1 MIKLDKDNLQPI
13 YIAGPTA
20 SGKSDFA
27 YYLAD
32 LFDAQIISADSM
44 QIYIGLDVGTAK
56 DAPEKLKKYNVKM
69 VDIVPVDYD
78 FSVAEYADMAKSHI
92 NEAINNGRLPIIVG
106 GTGLY
111 FESLL
116 YDMNFA
122 GTSKNEDIRAKLE
135 QELKDNGQEYLF
147 NKLKVMD
154 PKAAEILH
162 LNDTKRII
170 RAIEI
175 MIETGKKWSEIKD
188 EKPDI
193 NPIMVCFNTERAKLY
208 ERINKRVDIMIEKG
222 LLDEIK
228 KVDNFSYNSMKAI
241 GYREFADFDGTN
253 LEQIVDKVK
262 QDTRNYAKRQLTW
275 FRKYPFVSWFEIGNY
290 ENALKYIE
298 ERLKISK

>member
-1 MIKLDKDNLQPI
+1 MIKVDKYNLHPI

-69 VDIVPVDYD
+69 VDVVPVDYD

-92 NEAINNGRLPIIVG
+92 NEAIKNGKLPIIVG

-122 GTSKNEDIRAKLE
+122 GTSKNEYIRAKLE
-135 QELKDNGQEYLF
+135 QELKENGQEYLF
-147 NKLKVMD
+147 NKLKDMD

-175 MIETGKKWSEIKD
+175 MMETGKKWSDIKD
-188 EKPDI
+188 EKPNI
-193 NPIMVCFNTERAKLY
+193 NPIMVCFNTDRAKLY

-222 LLDEIK
+222 LINEVN
-228 KVDNFSYNSMKAI
+228 KVNNFTYNSMKAI

-253 LEQIVDKVK
+253 LDQIIDKIK
-262 QDTRNYAKRQLTW
+262 QDSRNYAKRQLTW
-275 FRKYPFVSWFEIGNY
+275 FRKYPFVNWFEIGDY
-290 ENALKYIE
+290 ENAVKYIK
-298 ERLKISK
+298 ERLKISE

>member
-1 MIKLDKDNLQPI
+1 MIKVDKDNLQPI

-56 DAPEKLKKYNVKM
+56 DTPEKLKKYNVRM

-92 NEAINNGRLPIIVG
+92 NEAIKNGKLPIIVG

-135 QELKDNGQEYLF
+135 QELKENGQEYLF
-147 NKLKVMD
+147 NKLKDMD

-175 MIETGKKWSEIKD
+175 MMETGKKWSDIKD
-188 EKPDI
+188 EKPNI
-193 NPIMVCFNTERAKLY
+193 NPIMVCFNTDRAKLY

-222 LLDEIK
+222 LINEVN
-228 KVDNFSYNSMKAI
+228 KVNNFTYNSMKAI

-253 LEQIVDKVK
+253 LDQIIDKIK
-262 QDTRNYAKRQLTW
+262 QDSRNYAKRQLTW
-275 FRKYPFVSWFEIGNY
+275 FRKYPFVNWFEIGDY
-290 ENALKYIE
+290 ENAVKYIK
-298 ERLKISK
+298 ERLKISE

>member
-1 MIKLDKDNLQPI
+1 MIKVDKDNLQPI

-92 NEAINNGRLPIIVG
+92 NEAIKNGKLPIIVG

-135 QELKDNGQEYLF
+135 QELKENGQEYLF
-147 NKLKVMD
+147 NKLKDMD

-175 MIETGKKWSEIKD
+175 MMETGKKWSDIKD
-188 EKPDI
+188 KKPNI
-193 NPIMVCFNTERAKLY
+193 NPIMVCFNTDRAKLY

-222 LLDEIK
+222 LINEVN
-228 KVDNFSYNSMKAI
+228 KVNNFTYNSMKAI

-253 LEQIVDKVK
+253 LDQIIDKIK
-262 QDTRNYAKRQLTW
+262 QDSRNYAKRQLTW
-275 FRKYPFVSWFEIGNY
+275 FRKYPFVNWFEIGDY
-290 ENALKYIE
+290 ENAVKYIK
-298 ERLKISK
+298 ERLKISE

>member
-1 MIKLDKDNLQPI
+1 MINVDKERLQPI

-32 LFDAQIISADSM
+32 KFNSTIISADSM

-78 FSVAEYADMAKSHI
+78 FSVAEYADMARSHI
-92 NEAINNGRLPIIVG
+92 NEAINKGKLPIIVG

-135 QELKDNGQEYLF
+135 QELKDNSQEYLF
-147 NKLKVMD
+147 NKLKEMD

-175 MIETGKKWSEIKD
+175 MMETGKKWSDIKD
-188 EKPDI
+188 EKPNI
-193 NPIMVCFNTERAKLY
+193 NPIMVCFNTDRAALY

-222 LLDEIK
+222 LINEVN
-228 KVDNFSYNSMKAI
+228 KVNNFKYNSMKAI

-253 LEQIVDKVK
+253 LDQIIDKIK
-262 QDTRNYAKRQLTW
+262 QDSRNYAKRQLTW
-275 FRKYPFVSWFEIGNY
+275 FRKYPFVSWFEIGDY
-290 ENALKYIE
+290 EDAVKYIK
-298 ERLKISK
+298 ERLKISE

>member
-1 MIKLDKDNLQPI
+1 MIKVDKDNLQPI
-13 YIAGPTA
+13 FIAGPTA

-27 YYLAD
+27 YFLAD

-69 VDIVPVDYD
+69 VDIVPVNYD

-92 NEAINNGRLPIIVG
+92 NEAINNGKLPIIVG

-147 NKLKVMD
+147 NKLKEMD

-175 MIETGKKWSEIKD
+175 MMETGKKWSDIKD
-188 EKPDI
+188 EKPNI
-193 NPIMVCFNTERAKLY
+193 NPIMVCFNTDRAALY

-222 LLDEIK
+222 LINEVN
-228 KVDNFSYNSMKAI
+228 KVNNFTYNSMKAI
-241 GYREFADFDGTN
+241 GYREFVDFDGTN
-253 LEQIVDKVK
+253 LDQIIDKIK
-262 QDTRNYAKRQLTW
+262 QDSRNYAKRQLTW
-275 FRKYPFVSWFEIGNY
+275 FRKYPFVNWFEIGDY
-290 ENALKYIE
+290 ENAVKYIK
-298 ERLKISK
+298 ERLKIIE

>member
-1 MIKLDKDNLQPI
+1 MIKVDTDNLQPI

-92 NEAINNGRLPIIVG
+92 NEAINKGKLPIIVG

-147 NKLKVMD
+147 NKLKEMD

-175 MIETGKKWSEIKD
+175 MMETGKKWSDIKD
-188 EKPDI
+188 EKPNI
-193 NPIMVCFNTERAKLY
+193 NPIMVCFNTDRAKLY

-222 LLDEIK
+222 LINEVN
-228 KVDNFSYNSMKAI
+228 KVNNFTYNSMKAI

-253 LEQIVDKVK
+253 LDQIIDKIK
-262 QDTRNYAKRQLTW
+262 QDSRNYAKRQLTW
-275 FRKYPFVSWFEIGNY
+275 FRKYPFVNWFEIGDY
-290 ENALKYIE
+290 EDAVKYIK
-298 ERLKISK
+298 ERLKISE

>member
-1 MIKLDKDNLQPI
+1 MIKVDKDNLQPI

-56 DAPEKLKKYNVKM
+56 DTPEKLKKYNVRM

-92 NEAINNGRLPIIVG
+92 NEAIKNGKLPIIVG

-135 QELKDNGQEYLF
+135 QELKENGQEYLF
-147 NKLKVMD
+147 NKLKDMD
-154 PKAAEILH
+154 PKSAEILH

-175 MIETGKKWSEIKD
+175 MMETGKKWSDIKD
-188 EKPDI
+188 EKPNI
-193 NPIMVCFNTERAKLY
+193 NPIMVCFNTDRAKLY

-222 LLDEIK
+222 LINEVN
-228 KVDNFSYNSMKAI
+228 KVNNFTYNSMKAI

-253 LEQIVDKVK
+253 LDQIIDKIK
-262 QDTRNYAKRQLTW
+262 QDSRNYAKRQLTW
-275 FRKYPFVSWFEIGNY
+275 FRKYPFVNWFEIGDY
-290 ENALKYIE
+290 ENAVKYIK
-298 ERLKISK
+298 ERLKISE

>member
-1 MIKLDKDNLQPI
+1 MIKVDKDNLQPI

-69 VDIVPVDYD
+69 VDIVPVNYD

-92 NEAINNGRLPIIVG
+92 NEAINNGKLPIIVG

-147 NKLKVMD
+147 NKLKEMD

-162 LNDTKRII
+162 LNDTKRIV

-175 MIETGKKWSEIKD
+175 MMETGKKWSDIKD
-188 EKPDI
+188 EKPNI
-193 NPIMVCFNTERAKLY
+193 NPIMVCFNTDRAALY

-222 LLDEIK
+222 LINEVN
-228 KVDNFSYNSMKAI
+228 KVNNFTYNSMKAI
-241 GYREFADFDGTN
+241 GYREFIDFDGTN
-253 LEQIVDKVK
+253 LDQIIDKIK
-262 QDTRNYAKRQLTW
+262 QDSRNYAKRQLTW
-275 FRKYPFVSWFEIGNY
+275 FRKYPFVNWFEIGDY
-290 ENALKYIE
+290 ENAVKYIK
-298 ERLKISK
+298 ERLKISE

>member
-1 MIKLDKDNLQPI
+1 MIKVDKDNLQPI

-92 NEAINNGRLPIIVG
+92 NEAIKNGKLPIIVG

-135 QELKDNGQEYLF
+135 QELKENGQEYLF
-147 NKLKVMD
+147 NKLKDMD
-154 PKAAEILH
+154 PKSAEILH

-175 MIETGKKWSEIKD
+175 MMETGKKWSDIKD
-188 EKPDI
+188 KKPNI
-193 NPIMVCFNTERAKLY
+193 NPIMVCFNTDRAKLY

-222 LLDEIK
+222 LINEVN
-228 KVDNFSYNSMKAI
+228 KVNNFTYNSMKAI

-253 LEQIVDKVK
+253 LDQIIDKIK
-262 QDTRNYAKRQLTW
+262 QDSRNYAKRQLTW
-275 FRKYPFVSWFEIGNY
+275 FRKYPFVNWFEIGDY
-290 ENALKYIE
+290 ENAVKYIK
-298 ERLKISK
+298 ERLKISE

>member
-1 MIKLDKDNLQPI
+1 MIKVDKDNLQPI

-56 DAPEKLKKYNVKM
+56 DDPEKLKKYNVKM
-69 VDIVPVDYD
+69 VDIIPVDYD

-92 NEAINNGRLPIIVG
+92 NEAINKGKLPIIVG

-135 QELKDNGQEYLF
+135 QELMAYGQEFLF
-147 NKLKVMD
+147 NKLKEMD

-175 MIETGKKWSEIKD
+175 MMETGKKWSDIKD
-188 EKPDI
+188 EKPNI
-193 NPIMVCFNTERAKLY
+193 NPIMVCFNTDRAILY
-208 ERINKRVDIMIEKG
+208 ERINKRVDIMIKKG
-222 LLDEIK
+222 LINEVN
-228 KVDNFSYNSMKAI
+228 KVNNFSYNSMKAI
-241 GYREFADFDGTN
+241 GYREFVDFDGTN
-253 LEQIVDKVK
+253 LDQIIDKIK
-262 QDTRNYAKRQLTW
+262 QDSRNYAKRQLTW
-275 FRKYPFVSWFEIGNY
+275 FRKYPFVNWFEVGDY
-290 ENALKYIE
+290 ENAVTYIK

>member
-1 MIKLDKDNLQPI
+1 MIKVDKDNLQPI
-13 YIAGPTA
+13 FIAGPTA

-27 YYLAD
+27 YFLAD

-69 VDIVPVDYD
+69 VDIVPVNYD

-92 NEAINNGRLPIIVG
+92 NEAINNGKLPIIVG

-147 NKLKVMD
+147 NKLKEMD

-175 MIETGKKWSEIKD
+175 MMETGKKWSDIKD
-188 EKPDI
+188 EKPNI
-193 NPIMVCFNTERAKLY
+193 NPIMVCFNTDRAALY

-222 LLDEIK
+222 LINEVN
-228 KVDNFSYNSMKAI
+228 KVNNFTYNSMKAI
-241 GYREFADFDGTN
+241 GYREFVDFDGTN
-253 LEQIVDKVK
+253 LDQIIDKIK
-262 QDTRNYAKRQLTW
+262 QDSRNYAKRQLTW
-275 FRKYPFVSWFEIGNY
+275 FRKYPFVNWFEIGDY
-290 ENALKYIE
+290 ENAVKYIK
-298 ERLKISK
+298 ERLKISE

>member
-1 MIKLDKDNLQPI
+1 MIKVDKDNLQPI

-69 VDIVPVDYD
+69 VDIVPVNYD

-92 NEAINNGRLPIIVG
+92 NEAINNGKLPIIVG

-147 NKLKVMD
+147 NKLKEMD

-175 MIETGKKWSEIKD
+175 MMETGKKWSDFKD
-188 EKPDI
+188 EKPNI
-193 NPIMVCFNTERAKLY
+193 NPIMVCFITDRAALY

-222 LLDEIK
+222 LINEVN
-228 KVDNFSYNSMKAI
+228 KVNNFTYNSMKAI
-241 GYREFADFDGTN
+241 GYREFVDFDGTN
-253 LEQIVDKVK
+253 LDQIIDKIK
-262 QDTRNYAKRQLTW
+262 QDSRNYAKRQLTW
-275 FRKYPFVSWFEIGNY
+275 FRKYPFVNWFEIGDY
-290 ENALKYIE
+290 ENAVKYIK
-298 ERLKISK
+298 ERLKISE

>member
-1 MIKLDKDNLQPI
+1 MIKVDKDNLQPI

-56 DAPEKLKKYNVKM
+56 DTPEKLKKYNVRM

-92 NEAINNGRLPIIVG
+92 NEAIKNGKLPIIVG

-147 NKLKVMD
+147 NKLKEMD

-175 MIETGKKWSEIKD
+175 MMETGKKWSDIKD
-188 EKPDI
+188 EKPNI
-193 NPIMVCFNTERAKLY
+193 NPIMVCFNTDRAKLY

-222 LLDEIK
+222 LINEVN
-228 KVDNFSYNSMKAI
+228 KVNNFTYNSMKAI

-253 LEQIVDKVK
+253 LDQIIDKIK
-262 QDTRNYAKRQLTW
+262 QDSRNYAKRQLTW
-275 FRKYPFVSWFEIGNY
+275 FRKYPFVNWFEIGDY
-290 ENALKYIE
+290 ENAVKYIK
-298 ERLKISK
+298 ERLKISE

>member
-1 MIKLDKDNLQPI
+1 MIKVDKDNLQPI

-78 FSVAEYADMAKSHI
+78 FSVAEYADMARSHI
-92 NEAINNGRLPIIVG
+92 NEAIKNGKLPIIVG

-135 QELKDNGQEYLF
+135 QELKENGQEYLF
-147 NKLKVMD
+147 NKLKYMD

-175 MIETGKKWSEIKD
+175 MMETGKKWSDIKD
-188 EKPDI
+188 EKPNI
-193 NPIMVCFNTERAKLY
+193 NPIMVCFNTDRAKLY

-222 LLDEIK
+222 LINEVN
-228 KVDNFSYNSMKAI
+228 KVNNFTYNSMKAI

-253 LEQIVDKVK
+253 LDQIIDKIK
-262 QDTRNYAKRQLTW
+262 QDSRNYAKRQLTW
-275 FRKYPFVSWFEIGNY
+275 FRKYPFVNWFEIGDY
-290 ENALKYIE
+290 ENAVKYIK
-298 ERLKISK
+298 ERLKISE

>member
-1 MIKLDKDNLQPI
+1 MIKVDTENLQPI

-92 NEAINNGRLPIIVG
+92 NEAINKGKLPIIVG

-147 NKLKVMD
+147 NKLKEMD

-175 MIETGKKWSEIKD
+175 MMETGKKWSDIKD
-188 EKPDI
+188 EKPNI
-193 NPIMVCFNTERAKLY
+193 NPIMVCFNTDRAKLY

-222 LLDEIK
+222 LINEVN
-228 KVDNFSYNSMKAI
+228 KVNNFTYNSMKAI

-253 LEQIVDKVK
+253 LDQIIDKIK
-262 QDTRNYAKRQLTW
+262 QDSRNYAKRQLTW
-275 FRKYPFVSWFEIGNY
+275 FRKYPFVNWFEIGDY
-290 ENALKYIE
+290 EDAVKYIK
-298 ERLKISK
+298 ERLKISE